1 MKTHSFKR
9 WIAGLLSAALCL
21 SAFLGLGITKAF
33 AKGEQAEVSLVSF
46 PREGDA
52 NYSTTTWGHD
62 DIKLMNG
69 WFFQKGK
76 YLTVYSMGSYNG
88 NNGNPTALTV
98 KGSETVYIETGA
110 SYTSNGAF
118 VSATTDQDG
127 RTESY
132 VYDNSKGT
140 LTSYTDKKGNVTN
153 YTYDANTDAVTSV
166 SQTLSNGQTIQNNY
180 TYNKYRLNT
189 ISHNGFNY
197 SFVYDNFGN
206 VTQTKVGSQVLCTN
220 TYGAN
225 NSGDLKRVT
234 YGNGDYVDYTYDEY
248 GNMKSISQ
256 NGTKNFTW
264 NYDSTGNLYSHED
277 LVNNQ
282 RFLYTYDSTGRL
294 VRQSVLNGSKKRIYD
309 AEYGYDMN
317 NNVSKFTS
325 SAGGVSMTEK
335 FDYGKDNLASK
346 YTYPSGKTATYSYD
360 SILRRNRTVI
370 NTTTPIDH
378 QYVYWMSDRG
388 NNSRTT
394 KIGWEHI
401 SEYIYGYTYDANG
414 NITEISRRHKTAET
428 AYTKQQQ
435 FAYDEL
441 NQLVRADDLVKN
453 CTEVYT
459 YDNGGNI
466 LSVTTYPLTW
476 GSLDGVTATKTVNYG
491 YDDTNWKDKL
501 TSYDGQAI
509 TYDEIGNPLS
519 YRGYTLT
526 WQNGRQLATLSGNG
540 VTASYTYDVDGLRTS
555 KTVNGVKHEY
565 YYVGNTL
572 QYEKFGTTE
581 LWFFYDA
588 DGNPSG
594 VRYKNGST
602 TTDYYFVCNWRGDVI
617 RIYDGAGAVVA
628 NYNYDAWGSVISV
641 TDANGAAITDSTHI
655 ANVNPLRYRGYYFD
669 SETGLYYLRSRYYDP
684 AVKRFINADTL
695 LGANKDILGN
705 NVFAYCSNNP
715 ANHSDPTGHG
725 ILKDAWN
732 WVKEKVKPWIDPVK
746 DFSSLIVGTTE
757 QIVKNVKVKKKT
769 FTNSNGYVKL
779 YPKGCEPLVNRFPN
793 ATKGLS
799 FAGKTFTVISV
810 VSTSAEVIDT
820 WIAPNANTNMQRA
833 IKTGSIIGGAAL
845 NIGVGALAVA
855 LANCW
860 NPAGWGLVGAGVTFV
875 AISAVGSIAIT
886 LIQDTVYNA
895 YDIE

>member
-1 MKTHSFKR
+1 
-9 WIAGLLSAALCL
+9 
-21 SAFLGLGITKAF
+21 
-33 AKGEQAEVSLVSF
+33 
-46 PREGDA
+46 
-52 NYSTTTWGHD
+52 
-62 DIKLMNG
+62 
-69 WFFQKGK
+69 
-76 YLTVYSMGSYNG
+76 
-88 NNGNPTALTV
+88 
-98 KGSETVYIETGA
+98 
-110 SYTSNGAF
+110 
-118 VSATTDQDG
+118 
-127 RTESY
+127 
-132 VYDNSKGT
+132 
-140 LTSYTDKKGNVTN
+140 
-153 YTYDANTDAVTSV
+153 
-166 SQTLSNGQTIQNNY
+166 
-180 TYNKYRLNT
+180 
-189 ISHNGFNY
+189 
-197 SFVYDNFGN
+197 
-206 VTQTKVGSQVLCTN
+206 
-220 TYGAN
+220 
-225 NSGDLKRVT
+225 
-234 YGNGDYVDYTYDEY
+234 
-248 GNMKSISQ
+248 
-256 NGTKNFTW
+256 
-264 NYDSTGNLYSHED
+264 
-277 LVNNQ
+277 
-282 RFLYTYDSTGRL
+282 
-294 VRQSVLNGSKKRIYD
+294 
-309 AEYGYDMN
+309 
-317 NNVSKFTS
+317 
-325 SAGGVSMTEK
+325 MTEK

-540 VTASYTYDVDGLRTS
+540 ITASYTYDVDGLRTS

-628 NYNYDAWGSVISV
+628 NYNYDAWGNVISV

-655 ANVNPLRYRGYYFD
+655 ANVNPLRYRGYYYD
-669 SETGLYYLRSRYYDP
+669 SETGLYYLQSRYYDP
-684 AVKRFINADTL
+684 AVKRFINEDEQLSLDKGVQGQNLFCYADNNPVVRCDPDGKDALDVVNDLVGLVMFSKLYEKFRKTNYL
-695 LGANKDILGN
+695 PLPPQDANIVDFDWYYYEFYLTPVKSKIVERLGQFGENVFVDGVIYILG
-705 NVFAYCSNNP
+705 V
-715 ANHSDPTGHG
+715 
-725 ILKDAWN
+725 
-732 WVKEKVKPWIDPVK
+732 
-746 DFSSLIVGTTE
+746 LIPE
-757 QIVKNVKVKKKT
+757 
-769 FTNSNGYVKL
+769 
-779 YPKGCEPLVNRFPN
+779 
-793 ATKGLS
+793 A
-799 FAGKTFTVISV
+799 VIPIM
-810 VSTSAEVIDT
+810 A
-820 WIAPNANTNMQRA
+820 
-833 IKTGSIIGGAAL
+833 GAAL
-845 NIGVGALAVA
+845 AMLLDDLLFPDGLFDKVSPGRYVFFEFRFIEEDRRHAYINHDYLALVY
-855 LANCW
+855 LGKENCGYSSFKGMW
-860 NPAGWGLVGAGVTFV
+860 YEK
-875 AISAVGSIAIT
+875 S
-886 LIQDTVYNA
+886 
-895 YDIE
+895 

>member
-1 MKTHSFKR
+1 
-9 WIAGLLSAALCL
+9 
-21 SAFLGLGITKAF
+21 
-33 AKGEQAEVSLVSF
+33 
-46 PREGDA
+46 
-52 NYSTTTWGHD
+52 
-62 DIKLMNG
+62 
-69 WFFQKGK
+69 
-76 YLTVYSMGSYNG
+76 
-88 NNGNPTALTV
+88 
-98 KGSETVYIETGA
+98 
-110 SYTSNGAF
+110 
-118 VSATTDQDG
+118 
-127 RTESY
+127 
-132 VYDNSKGT
+132 
-140 LTSYTDKKGNVTN
+140 
-153 YTYDANTDAVTSV
+153 
-166 SQTLSNGQTIQNNY
+166 
-180 TYNKYRLNT
+180 
-189 ISHNGFNY
+189 
-197 SFVYDNFGN
+197 
-206 VTQTKVGSQVLCTN
+206 
-220 TYGAN
+220 
-225 NSGDLKRVT
+225 
-234 YGNGDYVDYTYDEY
+234 
-248 GNMKSISQ
+248 
-256 NGTKNFTW
+256 
-264 NYDSTGNLYSHED
+264 
-277 LVNNQ
+277 
-282 RFLYTYDSTGRL
+282 
-294 VRQSVLNGSKKRIYD
+294 
-309 AEYGYDMN
+309 
-317 NNVSKFTS
+317 
-325 SAGGVSMTEK
+325 MTEK

-476 GSLDGVTATKTVNYG
+476 GSLDGITATKTVNYG
-491 YDDTNWKDKL
+491 YDDTNWRDKL

-617 RIYDGAGAVVA
+617 RIYDGTGAVVA
-628 NYNYDAWGSVISV
+628 NYNYDAWGNVISV
-641 TDANGAAITDSTHI
+641 TDANGTAITDSTHI

-669 SETGLYYLRSRYYDP
+669 SEIGLYYLQSRYYDP
-684 AVKRFINADTL
+684 AVKRFINADAL

-705 NVFAYCSNNP
+705 NVFAYCSN
-715 ANHSDPTGHG
+715 DPINYKDETGCG
-725 ILKDAWN
+725 KILNK
-732 WVKEKVKPWIDPVK
+732 I
-746 DFSSLIVGTTE
+746 
-757 QIVKNVKVKKKT
+757 KNRVTQFIEKVKKKAEKLRNNVVGAT
-769 FTNSNGYVKL
+769 EHKKKGTTNPANKGKHEKGKARKNRDNRNEKGDARRKDRSNKRRRND
-779 YPKGCEPLVNRFPN
+779 EVN
-793 ATKGLS
+793 TDIDIVLDKE
-799 FAGKTFTVISV
+799 IEY
-810 VSTSAEVIDT
+810 EVITVTATTSLFFILADD
-820 WIAPNANTNMQRA
+820 I
-833 IKTGSIIGGAAL
+833 TGIGG
-845 NIGVGALAVA
+845 VDD
-855 LANCW
+855 
-860 NPAGWGLVGAGVTFV
+860 
-875 AISAVGSIAIT
+875 IAIIP
-886 LIQDTVYNA
+886 LIYIFEVLEE
-895 YDIE
+895 IS

>member
-1 MKTHSFKR
+1 MKK
-9 WIAGLLSAALCL
+9 
-21 SAFLGLGITKAF
+21 
-33 AKGEQAEVSLVSF
+33 Q
-46 PREGDA
+46 
-52 NYSTTTWGHD
+52 
-62 DIKLMNG
+62 
-69 WFFQKGK
+69 
-76 YLTVYSMGSYNG
+76 
-88 NNGNPTALTV
+88 
-98 KGSETVYIETGA
+98 IERIF
-110 SYTSNGAF
+110 SP
-118 VSATTDQDG
+118 
-127 RTESY
+127 
-132 VYDNSKGT
+132 
-140 LTSYTDKKGNVTN
+140 
-153 YTYDANTDAVTSV
+153 
-166 SQTLSNGQTIQNNY
+166 
-180 TYNKYRLNT
+180 
-189 ISHNGFNY
+189 
-197 SFVYDNFGN
+197 
-206 VTQTKVGSQVLCTN
+206 
-220 TYGAN
+220 
-225 NSGDLKRVT
+225 
-234 YGNGDYVDYTYDEY
+234 
-248 GNMKSISQ
+248 SIC
-256 NGTKNFTW
+256 
-264 NYDSTGNLYSHED
+264 YSHGKGGNYGKD
-277 LVNNQ
+277 Q
-282 RFLYTYDSTGRL
+282 IDCSIRRCTY
-294 VRQSVLNGSKKRIYD
+294 GSKKRIYD

-476 GSLDGVTATKTVNYG
+476 GSLDGVTATKIVNYG

-540 VTASYTYDVDGLRTS
+540 ITANYTYDVDGLRTS

-617 RIYDGAGAVVA
+617 RIYDGAGAVIA
-628 NYNYDAWGSVISV
+628 NYNYDAWGNVISV

-655 ANVNPLRYRGYYFD
+655 ANVNPLRYRGYYYD
-669 SETGLYYLRSRYYDP
+669 SETGFYYVSSRYYDP
-684 AVKRFINADTL
+684 EVGRWINAD
-695 LGANKDILGN
+695 
-705 NVFAYCSNNP
+705 NVIAGVGGDLKGYNLFAYCFNNP
-715 ANHSDPTGHG
+715 VNMDDQAG
-725 ILKDAWN
+725 N
-732 WVKEKVKPWIDPVK
+732 WPKWIKNTVKWVAKNIVKPVVKTVQKTLSKVDLTYSTGVNVSGTPSAWI
-746 DFSSLIVGTTE
+746 FNG
-757 QIVKNVKVKKKT
+757 QIGV
-769 FTNSNGYVKL
+769 SMD
-779 YPKGCEPLVNRFPN
+779 
-793 ATKGLS
+793 TKGNVAIQVS
-799 FAGKTFTVISV
+799 GGGGITGGDPGISITRYQSV
-810 VSTSAEVIDT
+810 TN
-820 WIAPNANTNMQRA
+820 APN
-833 IKTGSIIGGAAL
+833 IDKL
-845 NIGVGALAVA
+845 NDAYYQVG
-855 LANCW
+855 
-860 NPAGWGLVGAGVTFV
+860 
-875 AISAVGSIAIT
+875 GSIAVPIEGVPVAAGGDVMFMPDPALNTRYFGLTGNVGFGTPGKEFHVEWGTTVT
-886 LIQDTVYNA
+886 LPYTQFNVYEVA
-895 YDIE
+895 RSVYIKIMEW

>member
-1 MKTHSFKR
+1 
-9 WIAGLLSAALCL
+9 
-21 SAFLGLGITKAF
+21 
-33 AKGEQAEVSLVSF
+33 
-46 PREGDA
+46 
-52 NYSTTTWGHD
+52 
-62 DIKLMNG
+62 
-69 WFFQKGK
+69 
-76 YLTVYSMGSYNG
+76 
-88 NNGNPTALTV
+88 
-98 KGSETVYIETGA
+98 
-110 SYTSNGAF
+110 
-118 VSATTDQDG
+118 
-127 RTESY
+127 
-132 VYDNSKGT
+132 
-140 LTSYTDKKGNVTN
+140 
-153 YTYDANTDAVTSV
+153 
-166 SQTLSNGQTIQNNY
+166 
-180 TYNKYRLNT
+180 
-189 ISHNGFNY
+189 
-197 SFVYDNFGN
+197 
-206 VTQTKVGSQVLCTN
+206 
-220 TYGAN
+220 
-225 NSGDLKRVT
+225 
-234 YGNGDYVDYTYDEY
+234 
-248 GNMKSISQ
+248 
-256 NGTKNFTW
+256 
-264 NYDSTGNLYSHED
+264 
-277 LVNNQ
+277 
-282 RFLYTYDSTGRL
+282 
-294 VRQSVLNGSKKRIYD
+294 
-309 AEYGYDMN
+309 
-317 NNVSKFTS
+317 
-325 SAGGVSMTEK
+325 MTEK

-540 VTASYTYDVDGLRTS
+540 ITASYTYDVDGLRTS

-617 RIYDGAGAVVA
+617 RIYDGAGTVVA
-628 NYNYDAWGSVISV
+628 NYNYDAWGNVISV
-641 TDANGAAITDSTHI
+641 TDVNGAAITDSTHI
-655 ANVNPLRYRGYYFD
+655 ANVNPLRYRGYYYD
-669 SETGLYYLRSRYYDP
+669 SETGLYYISARYYDP
-684 AVKRFINADTL
+684 CSKRIINSDNSMLSSASPETL
-695 LGANKDILGN
+695 FDKNY
-705 NVFAYCSNNP
+705 FAYCDNNPVSRTDGSGEFWHVAAGAAIGGLLNSAEDIYDLVKAYRGGNENEIKQGWVCVGISFATGAISGALSMTTIGVVGSRVANGALSFVEEMVKEGAGYHYDCTPITSNNI
-715 ANHSDPTGHG
+715 AKSM
-725 ILKDAWN
+725 I
-732 WVKEKVKPWIDPVK
+732 KVAVSTADGAIGAKAGYGNK
-746 DFSSLIVGTTE
+746 SYYSSAKRAVSRINKAFKNRRRQSFKGEAAKAIKYYSKSTAAYRKA
-757 QIVKNVKVKKKT
+757 VKNYIKDWLNSEEFAKKAI
-769 FTNSNGYVKL
+769 G
-779 YPKGCEPLVNRFPN
+779 RFL
-793 ATKGLS
+793 KWL
-799 FAGKTFTVISV
+799 
-810 VSTSAEVIDT
+810 
-820 WIAPNANTNMQRA
+820 
-833 IKTGSIIGGAAL
+833 
-845 NIGVGALAVA
+845 
-855 LANCW
+855 
-860 NPAGWGLVGAGVTFV
+860 GW
-875 AISAVGSIAIT
+875 
-886 LIQDTVYNA
+886 
-895 YDIE
+895 

>member
-1 MKTHSFKR
+1 
-9 WIAGLLSAALCL
+9 
-21 SAFLGLGITKAF
+21 
-33 AKGEQAEVSLVSF
+33 
-46 PREGDA
+46 
-52 NYSTTTWGHD
+52 
-62 DIKLMNG
+62 
-69 WFFQKGK
+69 
-76 YLTVYSMGSYNG
+76 
-88 NNGNPTALTV
+88 
-98 KGSETVYIETGA
+98 
-110 SYTSNGAF
+110 
-118 VSATTDQDG
+118 
-127 RTESY
+127 
-132 VYDNSKGT
+132 
-140 LTSYTDKKGNVTN
+140 
-153 YTYDANTDAVTSV
+153 
-166 SQTLSNGQTIQNNY
+166 
-180 TYNKYRLNT
+180 
-189 ISHNGFNY
+189 
-197 SFVYDNFGN
+197 
-206 VTQTKVGSQVLCTN
+206 
-220 TYGAN
+220 
-225 NSGDLKRVT
+225 
-234 YGNGDYVDYTYDEY
+234 
-248 GNMKSISQ
+248 
-256 NGTKNFTW
+256 
-264 NYDSTGNLYSHED
+264 
-277 LVNNQ
+277 
-282 RFLYTYDSTGRL
+282 
-294 VRQSVLNGSKKRIYD
+294 
-309 AEYGYDMN
+309 
-317 NNVSKFTS
+317 
-325 SAGGVSMTEK
+325 MTEK
-335 FDYGKDNLASK
+335 FDCGKDNLASK

-491 YDDTNWKDKL
+491 YDDTNWRDKL

-628 NYNYDAWGSVISV
+628 NYNYDAWGNVISV
-641 TDANGAAITDSTHI
+641 TDANGATITDSTHI
-655 ANVNPLRYRGYYFD
+655 ANVNPLRYRGYYYD
-669 SETGLYYLRSRYYDP
+669 SETGFYLTGTRYYDP
-684 AVKRFINADTL
+684 EIGRFINADGEISDVGGNA
-695 LGANKDILGN
+695 LGYNL
-705 NVFAYCSNNP
+705 FAYCFNSPVNMD
-715 ANHSDPTGHG
+715 DPTGQWP
-725 ILKDAWN
+725 K
-732 WVKEKVKPWIDPVK
+732 WI
-746 DFSSLIVGTTE
+746 
-757 QIVKNVKVKKKT
+757 
-769 FTNSNGYVKL
+769 
-779 YPKGCEPLVNRFPN
+779 
-793 ATKGLS
+793 
-799 FAGKTFTVISV
+799 GKAIAVVAVAAVVVAAVAVT
-810 VSTSAEVIDT
+810 VSTF
-820 WIAPNANTNMQRA
+820 
-833 IKTGSIIGGAAL
+833 
-845 NIGVGALAVA
+845 
-855 LANCW
+855 
-860 NPAGWGLVGAGVTFV
+860 GAGSVAGV
-875 AISAVGSIAIT
+875 AAISAAVTIAARATEVAVLQVKKSKNASQNTGGKTSGNTSKNSGNSPGGGGSSTQKSNGQVAVDVTESLFDNGLQIIGITPFTKAGSIGFNHILNQQVSEIFGETTT
-886 LIQDTVYNA
+886 LRSTLSATGGKVVPYAFAA
-895 YDIE
+895 YAWCKTTISIFSDDPVQRAEQRGYTLK

>member
-1 MKTHSFKR
+1 
-9 WIAGLLSAALCL
+9 
-21 SAFLGLGITKAF
+21 
-33 AKGEQAEVSLVSF
+33 
-46 PREGDA
+46 
-52 NYSTTTWGHD
+52 
-62 DIKLMNG
+62 
-69 WFFQKGK
+69 
-76 YLTVYSMGSYNG
+76 
-88 NNGNPTALTV
+88 
-98 KGSETVYIETGA
+98 
-110 SYTSNGAF
+110 
-118 VSATTDQDG
+118 
-127 RTESY
+127 
-132 VYDNSKGT
+132 
-140 LTSYTDKKGNVTN
+140 
-153 YTYDANTDAVTSV
+153 
-166 SQTLSNGQTIQNNY
+166 
-180 TYNKYRLNT
+180 
-189 ISHNGFNY
+189 
-197 SFVYDNFGN
+197 
-206 VTQTKVGSQVLCTN
+206 
-220 TYGAN
+220 
-225 NSGDLKRVT
+225 
-234 YGNGDYVDYTYDEY
+234 
-248 GNMKSISQ
+248 
-256 NGTKNFTW
+256 
-264 NYDSTGNLYSHED
+264 
-277 LVNNQ
+277 
-282 RFLYTYDSTGRL
+282 
-294 VRQSVLNGSKKRIYD
+294 
-309 AEYGYDMN
+309 
-317 NNVSKFTS
+317 
-325 SAGGVSMTEK
+325 MTEK

-491 YDDTNWKDKL
+491 YDDTNWRDKL

-565 YYVGNTL
+565 YYVGSTL

-602 TTDYYFVCNWRGDVI
+602 ATDYYFVCNWRGDVI

-628 NYNYDAWGSVISV
+628 NYNYDAWGNVISV

-655 ANVNPLRYRGYYFD
+655 ANVNPLRYRGYYYD
-669 SETGLYYLRSRYYDP
+669 SETGLYYLQSRYYDP
-684 AVKRFINADTL
+684 AVKRFINADSL
-695 LGANKDILGN
+695 VGANKDILGN

-715 ANHSDPTGHG
+715 VNYSDPTGHG
-725 ILKDAWN
+725 IIRDAWN
-732 WVKEKVKPWIDPVK
+732 WVKEKAELYWNKLVLKMSKSRQSPGRDSGLKDLTDEEVKSRARDRSLPGNERKRYQREEKVRHLRNKRKRDSITVDVPTLRTVVGVSVMAASTVGIIVVCVDNVTGIGIID
-746 DFSSLIVGTTE
+746 D
-757 QIVKNVKVKKKT
+757 
-769 FTNSNGYVKL
+769 
-779 YPKGCEPLVNRFPN
+779 PL
-793 ATKGLS
+793 
-799 FAGKTFTVISV
+799 
-810 VSTSAEVIDT
+810 
-820 WIAPNANTNMQRA
+820 
-833 IKTGSIIGGAAL
+833 
-845 NIGVGALAVA
+845 LAVFA
-855 LANCW
+855 YLFEEGRRTVC
-860 NPAGWGLVGAGVTFV
+860 GA
-875 AISAVGSIAIT
+875 
-886 LIQDTVYNA
+886 
-895 YDIE
+895 

>member
-1 MKTHSFKR
+1 
-9 WIAGLLSAALCL
+9 
-21 SAFLGLGITKAF
+21 
-33 AKGEQAEVSLVSF
+33 
-46 PREGDA
+46 
-52 NYSTTTWGHD
+52 
-62 DIKLMNG
+62 
-69 WFFQKGK
+69 
-76 YLTVYSMGSYNG
+76 
-88 NNGNPTALTV
+88 
-98 KGSETVYIETGA
+98 
-110 SYTSNGAF
+110 
-118 VSATTDQDG
+118 
-127 RTESY
+127 
-132 VYDNSKGT
+132 
-140 LTSYTDKKGNVTN
+140 
-153 YTYDANTDAVTSV
+153 
-166 SQTLSNGQTIQNNY
+166 
-180 TYNKYRLNT
+180 
-189 ISHNGFNY
+189 
-197 SFVYDNFGN
+197 
-206 VTQTKVGSQVLCTN
+206 
-220 TYGAN
+220 
-225 NSGDLKRVT
+225 
-234 YGNGDYVDYTYDEY
+234 
-248 GNMKSISQ
+248 
-256 NGTKNFTW
+256 
-264 NYDSTGNLYSHED
+264 
-277 LVNNQ
+277 
-282 RFLYTYDSTGRL
+282 
-294 VRQSVLNGSKKRIYD
+294 
-309 AEYGYDMN
+309 MN

-325 SAGGVSMTEK
+325 SAGGVTTTER

-491 YDDTNWKDKL
+491 YDDTNWRDKL

-540 VTASYTYDVDGLRTS
+540 ITASYTYDVDGLRTS

-565 YYVGNTL
+565 YYVGSTL

-581 LWFFYDA
+581 LRFFYDA

-669 SETGLYYLRSRYYDP
+669 SETGLYYLQSRYYDP
-684 AVKRFINADTL
+684 AVKRFINADGYVSTGTGA
-695 LGANKDILGN
+695 LGYNM
-705 NVFAYCSNNP
+705 FAYCLNNP
-715 ANHSDPTGHG
+715 VTLSDPTGRSVWIILG
-725 ILKDAWN
+725 IIVLCATVGGVLGYASNEKLIDKPKSSQN
-732 WVKEKVKPWIDPVK
+732 SSKNNNQINSNKNYSKEKA
-746 DFSSLIVGTTE
+746 G
-757 QIVKNVKVKKKT
+757 
-769 FTNSNGYVKL
+769 NSNGSVSRNQSRGSKSYDTETPKL
-779 YPKGCEPLVNRFPN
+779 SSKDRAMNTFIG
-793 ATKGLS
+793 ATLGM
-799 FAGKTFTVISV
+799 AV
-810 VSTSAEVIDT
+810 
-820 WIAPNANTNMQRA
+820 
-833 IKTGSIIGGAAL
+833 GGAAIAL
-845 NIGVGALAVA
+845 IGVGCTL
-855 LANCW
+855 
-860 NPAGWGLVGAGVTFV
+860 AGVGCLGVTGV
-875 AISAVGSIAIT
+875 RAAAIGCLAFNAEAIIFAPFYGVE
-886 LIQDTVYNA
+886 LEPIDWDYG
-895 YDIE
+895 Y

>member
-1 MKTHSFKR
+1 M
-9 WIAGLLSAALCL
+9 
-21 SAFLGLGITKAF
+21 
-33 AKGEQAEVSLVSF
+33 
-46 PREGDA
+46 
-52 NYSTTTWGHD
+52 
-62 DIKLMNG
+62 
-69 WFFQKGK
+69 
-76 YLTVYSMGSYNG
+76 
-88 NNGNPTALTV
+88 
-98 KGSETVYIETGA
+98 
-110 SYTSNGAF
+110 
-118 VSATTDQDG
+118 
-127 RTESY
+127 
-132 VYDNSKGT
+132 
-140 LTSYTDKKGNVTN
+140 
-153 YTYDANTDAVTSV
+153 
-166 SQTLSNGQTIQNNY
+166 
-180 TYNKYRLNT
+180 
-189 ISHNGFNY
+189 
-197 SFVYDNFGN
+197 
-206 VTQTKVGSQVLCTN
+206 
-220 TYGAN
+220 
-225 NSGDLKRVT
+225 
-234 YGNGDYVDYTYDEY
+234 
-248 GNMKSISQ
+248 
-256 NGTKNFTW
+256 
-264 NYDSTGNLYSHED
+264 
-277 LVNNQ
+277 
-282 RFLYTYDSTGRL
+282 
-294 VRQSVLNGSKKRIYD
+294 
-309 AEYGYDMN
+309 
-317 NNVSKFTS
+317 
-325 SAGGVSMTEK
+325 
-335 FDYGKDNLASK
+335 
-346 YTYPSGKTATYSYD
+346 
-360 SILRRNRTVI
+360 
-370 NTTTPIDH
+370 
-378 QYVYWMSDRG
+378 
-388 NNSRTT
+388 
-394 KIGWEHI
+394 
-401 SEYIYGYTYDANG
+401 
-414 NITEISRRHKTAET
+414 
-428 AYTKQQQ
+428 
-435 FAYDEL
+435 
-441 NQLVRADDLVKN
+441 
-453 CTEVYT
+453 
-459 YDNGGNI
+459 
-466 LSVTTYPLTW
+466 
-476 GSLDGVTATKTVNYG
+476 
-491 YDDTNWKDKL
+491 
-501 TSYDGQAI
+501 
-509 TYDEIGNPLS
+509 
-519 YRGYTLT
+519 
-526 WQNGRQLATLSGNG
+526 
-540 VTASYTYDVDGLRTS
+540 DGLRTS

-602 TTDYYFVCNWRGDVI
+602 TIDYYFVCNWRGDVI

-655 ANVNPLRYRGYYFD
+655 ANVNPLRYRGYYYD
-669 SETGLYYLRSRYYDP
+669 SETGLYYLQSRYYDP

-757 QIVKNVKVKKKT
+757 QIVKNVKVKKKI

>member
-1 MKTHSFKR
+1 M
-9 WIAGLLSAALCL
+9 
-21 SAFLGLGITKAF
+21 
-33 AKGEQAEVSLVSF
+33 
-46 PREGDA
+46 
-52 NYSTTTWGHD
+52 
-62 DIKLMNG
+62 
-69 WFFQKGK
+69 
-76 YLTVYSMGSYNG
+76 
-88 NNGNPTALTV
+88 
-98 KGSETVYIETGA
+98 
-110 SYTSNGAF
+110 
-118 VSATTDQDG
+118 
-127 RTESY
+127 
-132 VYDNSKGT
+132 
-140 LTSYTDKKGNVTN
+140 
-153 YTYDANTDAVTSV
+153 
-166 SQTLSNGQTIQNNY
+166 
-180 TYNKYRLNT
+180 
-189 ISHNGFNY
+189 
-197 SFVYDNFGN
+197 
-206 VTQTKVGSQVLCTN
+206 
-220 TYGAN
+220 
-225 NSGDLKRVT
+225 
-234 YGNGDYVDYTYDEY
+234 
-248 GNMKSISQ
+248 
-256 NGTKNFTW
+256 
-264 NYDSTGNLYSHED
+264 YSHED

-628 NYNYDAWGSVISV
+628 NYNYDAWGNVISV
-641 TDANGAAITDSTHI
+641 TDANGAVITDSTHI
-655 ANVNPLRYRGYYFD
+655 ANVNPLRYRGYYYD
-669 SETGLYYLRSRYYDP
+669 SETGLYYLSARYYDP
-684 AVKRFINADTL
+684 IVKRMLNSDDELLSAVSPQALTDKNYFAYCDNNPVTRADGEGSFWHIVA
-695 LGANKDILGN
+695 GAVVGAVFNSLDDAVNL
-705 NVFAYCSNNP
+705 VFAYKSGTGIKAAWLHLGVSFVAGAISGGLSMTTVCATTSLVSNTIISFGEELFDQVIDK
-715 ANHSDPTGHG
+715 A
-725 ILKDAWN
+725 L
-732 WVKEKVKPWIDPVK
+732 EKK
-746 DFSSLIVGTTE
+746 DFNPTKLVVAGVEGAIAGRNPGEGTKKAT
-757 QIVKNVKVKKKT
+757 QAGINTVKRT
-769 FTNSNGYVKL
+769 FNTFGRIKANNGV
-779 YPKGCEPLVNRFPN
+779 R
-793 ATKGLS
+793 
-799 FAGKTFTVISV
+799 
-810 VSTSAEVIDT
+810 
-820 WIAPNANTNMQRA
+820 
-833 IKTGSIIGGAAL
+833 AAL
-845 NIGVGALAVA
+845 KGYKSRCVQQASKYLRQTKSLTRNFVINSAKDFAISFVGAVRE
-855 LANCW
+855 
-860 NPAGWGLVGAGVTFV
+860 
-875 AISAVGSIAIT
+875 
-886 LIQDTVYNA
+886 YMKHRR
-895 YDIE
+895 

>member
-1 MKTHSFKR
+1 M
-9 WIAGLLSAALCL
+9 
-21 SAFLGLGITKAF
+21 
-33 AKGEQAEVSLVSF
+33 
-46 PREGDA
+46 
-52 NYSTTTWGHD
+52 
-62 DIKLMNG
+62 
-69 WFFQKGK
+69 
-76 YLTVYSMGSYNG
+76 
-88 NNGNPTALTV
+88 
-98 KGSETVYIETGA
+98 
-110 SYTSNGAF
+110 
-118 VSATTDQDG
+118 
-127 RTESY
+127 
-132 VYDNSKGT
+132 
-140 LTSYTDKKGNVTN
+140 
-153 YTYDANTDAVTSV
+153 TSV

-234 YGNGDYVDYTYDEY
+234 YGNGDYVDYAYDEY
-248 GNMKSISQ
+248 GNMTSISQ

-264 NYDSTGNLYSHED
+264 NYDSTGNMYSHED

-282 RFLYTYDSTGRL
+282 RFLYTYDLTGRL

-491 YDDTNWKDKL
+491 YGDTNWKDKL

-628 NYNYDAWGSVISV
+628 NYNYDAWGNVISV
-641 TDANGAAITDSTHI
+641 TDANGAAITDSNHI
-655 ANVNPLRYRGYYFD
+655 ANVNPLRYRGYYYD

-684 AVKRFINADTL
+684 AVKRFINEDEQLSLDKGVQGQNLFCYADNNPVVRYDPDGKDALDVVNDLVGLVMFSKLYEKFRKTNYL
-695 LGANKDILGN
+695 PLPPQDANIVDFDWYYYEFYLTPVKSKIVERLGQFGE
-705 NVFAYCSNNP
+705 NVFVDGVIYIF
-715 ANHSDPTGHG
+715 G
-725 ILKDAWN
+725 
-732 WVKEKVKPWIDPVK
+732 V
-746 DFSSLIVGTTE
+746 LIPE
-757 QIVKNVKVKKKT
+757 
-769 FTNSNGYVKL
+769 
-779 YPKGCEPLVNRFPN
+779 
-793 ATKGLS
+793 A
-799 FAGKTFTVISV
+799 VIPIM
-810 VSTSAEVIDT
+810 A
-820 WIAPNANTNMQRA
+820 
-833 IKTGSIIGGAAL
+833 GAAL
-845 NIGVGALAVA
+845 AMLLDDLLFPDGLFDKVSPGRYVFFEFRFIEEDRRHAYINHDYLALVY
-855 LANCW
+855 LGKENCGYSSFKGMW
-860 NPAGWGLVGAGVTFV
+860 YEK
-875 AISAVGSIAIT
+875 S
-886 LIQDTVYNA
+886 
-895 YDIE
+895 

>member
-1 MKTHSFKR
+1 
-9 WIAGLLSAALCL
+9 
-21 SAFLGLGITKAF
+21 
-33 AKGEQAEVSLVSF
+33 
-46 PREGDA
+46 
-52 NYSTTTWGHD
+52 
-62 DIKLMNG
+62 
-69 WFFQKGK
+69 
-76 YLTVYSMGSYNG
+76 
-88 NNGNPTALTV
+88 
-98 KGSETVYIETGA
+98 
-110 SYTSNGAF
+110 
-118 VSATTDQDG
+118 
-127 RTESY
+127 
-132 VYDNSKGT
+132 
-140 LTSYTDKKGNVTN
+140 
-153 YTYDANTDAVTSV
+153 
-166 SQTLSNGQTIQNNY
+166 
-180 TYNKYRLNT
+180 
-189 ISHNGFNY
+189 
-197 SFVYDNFGN
+197 
-206 VTQTKVGSQVLCTN
+206 
-220 TYGAN
+220 
-225 NSGDLKRVT
+225 
-234 YGNGDYVDYTYDEY
+234 
-248 GNMKSISQ
+248 
-256 NGTKNFTW
+256 
-264 NYDSTGNLYSHED
+264 
-277 LVNNQ
+277 
-282 RFLYTYDSTGRL
+282 
-294 VRQSVLNGSKKRIYD
+294 
-309 AEYGYDMN
+309 
-317 NNVSKFTS
+317 
-325 SAGGVSMTEK
+325 MTEK

-540 VTASYTYDVDGLRTS
+540 ITASYTYDVDGLRTS

-628 NYNYDAWGSVISV
+628 NYNYDAWGNVISV
-641 TDANGAAITDSTHI
+641 TDANGTAITDSTHI
-655 ANVNPLRYRGYYFD
+655 ANVNPLRYRGYYYD
-669 SETGLYYLRSRYYDP
+669 SETGLYYLQSRYYDP
-684 AVKRFINADTL
+684 VVKRFINADGYVSTGTGA
-695 LGANKDILGN
+695 LGYNM
-705 NVFAYCSNNP
+705 FAYCGNNP
-715 ANHSDPTGHG
+715 ANRVDLTGQFWKELWDAFTQTVQQASGYFAVAAGVSQIDTPALGPADVVSGALILGGVLVCAG
-725 ILKDAWN
+725 IATYTAITAPAPSISIPKA
-732 WVKEKVKPWIDPVK
+732 KEKTEVVPKTPRLSTAIYRYGGTNPGNLTPKEK
-746 DFSSLIVGTTE
+746 DKYS
-757 QIVKNVKVKKKT
+757 
-769 FTNSNGYVKL
+769 
-779 YPKGCEPLVNRFPN
+779 
-793 ATKGLS
+793 GLS
-799 FAGKTFTVISV
+799 FSTVPMPGAAMTTIEALNATGVVYAVQDGPTHVSVRPVGATVEDWINAGSGSIWTQAVKSV
-810 VSTSAEVIDT
+810 V
-820 WIAPNANTNMQRA
+820 
-833 IKTGSIIGGAAL
+833 IKWDGG
-845 NIGVGALAVA
+845 
-855 LANCW
+855 
-860 NPAGWGLVGAGVTFV
+860 
-875 AISAVGSIAIT
+875 
-886 LIQDTVYNA
+886 Y
-895 YDIE
+895 